1 MLDTDASDFG
11 LGAVLAQRQGEQER
25 VIAYASRTLGKPE
38 QKYETTRKELLA
50 IVAGLK
56 QFHQYLLGRHFV
68 IRTDHAA
75 LTWLR
80 RTAEPMPQLARWLT
94 FIEQFDYEIEHRPGV
109 KHGNAD
115 GLSRQVTLEVRA
127 MRRTQTPSTSTA
139 RSLTLAERQRLDQ
152 EIGAFVSLRLGRDQQ
167 PCKACSTRV
176 RNHEETC

>member
-1 MLDTDASDFG
+1 
-11 LGAVLAQRQGEQER
+11 

-38 QKYETTRKELLA
+38 QKYETTQKELLV
-50 IVAGLK
+50 IVTGLK
-56 QFHQYLLGRHFV
+56 QFRQYLLGRHFV

-115 GLSRQVTLEVRA
+115 GLSRRVTRNIHIISRKGSA
-127 MRRTQTPSTSTA
+127 DTPPNG
-139 RSLTLAERQRLDQ
+139 RLLAEQQLQDA
-152 EIGAFVSLRLGRDQQ
+152 EIGTFVSLRLTRSCPPG
-167 PCKACSTRV
+167 KAELQVESELTKQLV
-176 RNHEETC
+176 SN

>member
-1 MLDTDASDFG
+1 MKQRLTSEPILALPTDDGTYVLDTDASDFG
-11 LGAVLAQRQGEQER
+11 LGEILSQDQNGQEK

-50 IVAGLK
+50 IVTGLK
-56 QFHQYLLGRHFV
+56 QFRQYLLGRHFV

-94 FIEQFDYEIEHRPGV
+94 FIEQFDYEIEHRPGT

-115 GLSRQVTLEVRA
+115 GLSRSH
-127 MRRTQTPSTSTA
+127 TQ
-139 RSLTLAERQRLDQ
+139 
-152 EIGAFVSLRLGRDQQ
+152 
-167 PCKACSTRV
+167 CSGGEQGVNRV
-176 RNHEETC
+176 NSS